1 MSEIIT
7 HKSPD
12 MATLDIDA
20 LRIELM
26 RDILDTDDLEV
37 LRTVK
42 RSLTHALAKV
52 KQQQVVREEEVEYI
66 SKQEILNGIR
76 EGLTEFYQAKKAGEE
91 LPDAEDLFNEL

>member
-1 MSEIIT
+1 
-7 HKSPD
+7 

-37 LRTVK
+37 LRTVN

-76 EGLTEFYQAKKAGEE
+76 EGLTEFYQAKKAGKE

>member
-1 MSEIIT
+1 
-7 HKSPD
+7 

-20 LRIELM
+20 LRRELLL
-26 RDILDTDDLEV
+26 DILDTDDLEV

-76 EGLTEFYQAKKAGEE
+76 EGLTEFYQAKKAGKEQKTLEE
-91 LPDAEDLFNEL
+91 ILNDL

>member
-1 MSEIIT
+1 
-7 HKSPD
+7 

-76 EGLTEFYQAKKAGEE
+76 EGLTEFYQAKKAGKE
-91 LPDAEDLFNEL
+91 LPDAEDLFNEP

>member
-1 MSEIIT
+1 
-7 HKSPD
+7 

-76 EGLTEFYQAKKAGEE
+76 EGLTEFYQAKKAGKEQKTLEE
-91 LPDAEDLFNEL
+91 ILNDL

>member
-1 MSEIIT
+1 
-7 HKSPD
+7 

-76 EGLTEFYQAKKAGEE
+76 EGLTEFYQAKKAGKE

>member
-1 MSEIIT
+1 
-7 HKSPD
+7 

-52 KQQQVVREEEVEYI
+52 KQQQVVREGEVEYI

-76 EGLTEFYQAKKAGEE
+76 EGLTEFYQAKKAGKE

>member
-1 MSEIIT
+1 
-7 HKSPD
+7 
-12 MATLDIDA
+12 
-20 LRIELM
+20 M

-76 EGLTEFYQAKKAGEE
+76 EGLTEFYQAKKAGKEQKTLEE
-91 LPDAEDLFNEL
+91 ILNDL

>member
-1 MSEIIT
+1 
-7 HKSPD
+7 
-12 MATLDIDA
+12 
-20 LRIELM
+20 M

-76 EGLTEFYQAKKAGEE
+76 EGLTEFYQAKKAGKE

>member
-1 MSEIIT
+1 
-7 HKSPD
+7 

-52 KQQQVVREEEVEYI
+52 QQQVVREEEVEYI

-76 EGLTEFYQAKKAGEE
+76 EGLTEFYQAKKAGKEQKTLEE
-91 LPDAEDLFNEL
+91 ILNDL